1 MCGQNNTRY
10 EANIWLDGQ
19 ALSPK
24 TCSNHR
30 QKDKHINR
38 LKRALTCKETTKKR
52 FHRLSLSVIMEKDKQ
67 DSLFISE
74 MIELTGR
81 DKT

>member
-1 MCGQNNTRY
+1 MCYVTSTKLKKVSDK
-10 EANIWLDGQ
+10 NIKCYL
-19 ALSPK
+19 LIR
-24 TCSNHR
+24 T
-30 QKDKHINR
+30 
-38 LKRALTCKETTKKR
+38 LTCKETTKKR